1 MADLVVWHERGK
13 MKRMIALVALATFL
27 TCAMLADSRT
37 VILMIGPPGAGK
49 TTQARKLSTKYKI
62 PSVSMA
68 DLLKKDAG
76 WGKMGSKK
84 ILKAEV
90 ESGELA
96 DDQTADLLMRKR
108 LLLCDAQRGFIL
120 DGYPARAGQADKLDA
135 LLKERG
141 LPAPILIYLDVPDDV
156 ARARMKGRHRA
167 DDSADMIER
176 RLAEHHREAQF
187 ILDRY
192 SGAQIHKIDGSG
204 NQQQVWRD
212 IERALAA
219 TAR

>member
-1 MADLVVWHERGK
+1 
-13 MKRMIALVALATFL
+13 MKRMIALVALGTFL
-27 TCAMLADSRT
+27 TCAMLADSRI
-37 VILMIGPPGAGK
+37 VILLIGPPGAGK
-49 TTQARKLSTKYKI
+49 TTQARNLSRKYKI
-62 PSVSMA
+62 PSISMA
-68 DLLKKDAG
+68 DLLKKNAG

-96 DDQTADLLMRKR
+96 DDQTADLLLRKR
-108 LLLCDAQRGFIL
+108 LLLDDAQRGFIL
-120 DGYPARAGQADKLDA
+120 DGYPAREGQADKLDA

-141 LPAPILIYLDVPDDV
+141 LPAPVLIYLDVPDDV
-156 ARARMKGRHRA
+156 ARARMKARGRA
-167 DDSADMIER
+167 DDSVDMIER
-176 RLAEHHREAQF
+176 LLAEHHREAQF
-187 ILDRY
+187 ILGRY

-204 NQQQVWRD
+204 SRQQVWGD